1 MNAETFCE
9 HFATFVDA
17 PNSVEKLKGMIRQLA
32 VQGKLVSQAPSDEP
46 VGELLKQIEIARSK
60 SAAGT
65 KRKKQAVLPPMTPN
79 ACPFQIPNEWAWCRL
94 GSLGIIGSSCRV
106 HQKDWTT
113 NGVPFLRAREI
124 VKLATSGHVD
134 NELFITEAHF
144 QRLAK
149 DGLVPEPNDLMITGV
164 GTIGVP
170 YVVRDTDR
178 FYFKDAS
185 VLIFKNCFGLY
196 PHYLHLLMQSPYWID
211 EIHRESMGTTVHTL
225 TIVRANSTLIPI
237 PPLAEQRRIVE
248 KVDQLLGLCDEL
260 AARQAAQREKRQRLV
275 GATLDRLVLPHTSR
289 HLACRGGLTASTPF
303 DENTTGAKANE
314 PPGQARWQV
323 IQDDAHRLRNH
334 FDQLFDTPTTIPQLR
349 QTILQLAVQGQLVP
363 QDPNDEAANVALA
376 DIERERIS
384 RNEAGEIPSQ
394 RPVSAI
400 KARDELFELPQGWQW
415 ARFGHLCLFIEAGWS
430 PKCEERPRVGDEW
443 GVIKIS
449 AVTWG
454 QFNADENKT
463 LPSHMEPRLNCEIH
477 SGDFLMSRANTAE
490 LVARSVVVNA
500 VPPRLLLNDK
510 VLRVRFPD
518 AVDKHYVNLFNN
530 GGFARQYYVSVASGT
545 SESMR
550 NVSRES
556 ILEMPI
562 PVPPLAEQKRI
573 VTKVT
578 ELLSLCDALEAKLTQ
593 AESASTQLLSA
604 AVHHLL
610 NPTI

>member
-9 HFATFVDA
+9 HFATFADA
-17 PNSVEKLKGMIRQLA
+17 PNGVKKLRELIFDLAANGRILSGITAEVIESESRLLGDVAEFVMGQAPPGNECNKSGIGTVFVKTGEFGLLYPDTVEWTTKPLKFARRGDVLICVVGA
-32 VQGKLVSQAPSDEP
+32 TVGKLNLAIDCAI
-46 VGELLKQIEIARSK
+46 GRSV
-60 SAAGT
+60 AAI
-65 KRKKQAVLPPMTPN
+65 RPA
-79 ACPFQIPNEWAWCRL
+79 
-94 GSLGIIGSSCRV
+94 
-106 HQKDWTT
+106 
-113 NGVPFLRAREI
+113 
-124 VKLATSGHVD
+124 
-134 NELFITEAHF
+134 
-144 QRLAK
+144 
-149 DGLVPEPNDLMITGV
+149 DGLGTRFLYYMLMPFVLKLRQASRGSAQGVIGKEDLSKVQIWVPSE
-164 GTIGVP
+164 
-170 YVVRDTDR
+170 
-178 FYFKDAS
+178 
-185 VLIFKNCFGLY
+185 GL
-196 PHYLHLLMQSPYWID
+196 
-211 EIHRESMGTTVHTL
+211 
-225 TIVRANSTLIPI
+225 
-237 PPLAEQRRIVE
+237 QRRIVE
-248 KVDQLLGLCDEL
+248 KVDELLGLCDEL

-275 GATLDRLVLPHTSR
+275 GATLDRLV
-289 HLACRGGLTASTPF
+289 STRDPAEF
-303 DENTTGAKANE
+303 PTH
-314 PPGQARWQV
+314 
-323 IQDDAHRLRNH
+323 AHRLRNH

-363 QDPNDEAANVALA
+363 QDPNDEPANVALA

-400 KARDELFELPQGWQW
+400 KAGDELFELPQGWQW

-430 PKCEERPRVGDEW
+430 PKCEERPRIGDEW

-454 QFNADENKT
+454 HFDADENKT
-463 LPSHMEPRLNCEIH
+463 LPSHMEPRLNCEIL

-490 LVARSVVVNA
+490 LVARSVVVND

-530 GGFARQYYVSVASGT
+530 GGFARQYYVTVASGT

-610 NPTI
+610 NSTT